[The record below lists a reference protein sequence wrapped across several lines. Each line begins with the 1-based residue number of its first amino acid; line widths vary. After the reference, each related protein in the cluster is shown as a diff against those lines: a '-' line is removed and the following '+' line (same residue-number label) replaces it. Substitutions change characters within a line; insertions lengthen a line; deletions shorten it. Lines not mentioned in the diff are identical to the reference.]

1 MKIKLPKTAKRVAA
15 HTKPQLNVRIRRKA
29 VSEIEEYQ
37 TSRRAQLDQKIRSL
51 DAEWDTERVL
61 ETNAAAL
68 ILLGSLISCKY
79 SKKWLWLS
87 GGVSFFLLLHALQGW
102 CPPLPLIRK
111 LGVRTAEEISLEKHA
126 LKLLRGDFM
135 ELGNDA
141 RELYTAM
148 EKS

>member
-1 MKIKLPKTAKRVAA
+1 MKIKLPNTAKRVAA
-15 HTKPQLNVRIRRKA
+15 HTNPRINVRIRRKA

-37 TSRRAQLDQKIRSL
+37 NSRREQLDQKIRSL

-68 ILLGSLISCKY
+68 ILLGSLLSCKY
-79 SKKWLWLS
+79 SKKWIWLS

-135 ELGNDA
+135 ELGNNA